1 MDKGIIYF
9 SAPWCG
15 PCKTMSPMMD
25 ALKDQG
31 LPIQKV
37 NIDYDAT
44 TVAKYNIKSVPTCV
58 LVDRQMN
65 EIKRKTGLMDQS
77 QLKSWYEG

>member
-1 MDKGIIYF
+1 
-9 SAPWCG
+9 
-15 PCKTMSPMMD
+15 MMD

>member
-65 EIKRKTGLMDQS
+65 ENKKKNRFNGSVTIKILV
-77 QLKSWYEG
+77 